1 MARFSSVDNFA
12 PDRTDRT
19 IIYDLRSTTL
29 IFIMTIARTICIGF
43 LALIAIGTLL
53 LMMPFATAAGTWNN
67 LIVALFTSTSAVCVT
82 GLAVVDTGTYF
93 SFWGQLTILLLI
105 QVGGLGYMM
114 TTTFLILLLGRKF
127 DLRQK
132 FAIQESFDRPFLQGS
147 NNLVRSIV
155 ATTMIFEITGIFL
168 LLLSFVPE
176 SGWDRGLWYSIFHSI
191 SAWNNAGFSLFSDSL
206 VAYRSNWG
214 INLVIPALIIFGGIG
229 YQVIIEMYLWLVNV
243 IKRKPERFCFSL
255 NFKVVVSTTI
265 MLLIVGTVAFF
276 LTELNN
282 PATLEPLNFENKLFA
297 AWFQSVTTR
306 TAGFNSI
313 DIGKM
318 TTAGLFITMGFMFIG
333 ASPSGTG
340 GGIKTTT
347 FRIMYNSTK
356 SVLRGKNEVILYQ
369 REVPSTLILKA
380 VAVVFGTAASIV
392 FVTIVISSIETKFSF
407 LPILFEVI
415 SAFATVGL
423 STGVTGSLAVASKI
437 MLVFAMY
444 VGRVSILILIA
455 AIIGDP
461 SPSSLQYPEENLL
474 VG

>member
-1 MARFSSVDNFA
+1 
-12 PDRTDRT
+12 
-19 IIYDLRSTTL
+19 
-29 IFIMTIARTICIGF
+29 MTIARTICIGF
-43 LALIAIGTLL
+43 LILIAIGTAL
-53 LMMPFATAAGTWNN
+53 LMMPFATTSGEWNN
-67 LIVALFTSTSAVCVT
+67 FIVALFTSTSAVCVT
-82 GLAVVDTGTYF
+82 GLAVVDTGTDF

-147 NNLVRSIV
+147 NNLVRSII

-168 LLLSFVPE
+168 LLNTFVRE
-176 SGWDRGLWYSIFHSI
+176 FGWSTGLWYAIFHSI

-206 VAYRSNWG
+206 VGYRSSWT
-214 INLVIPALIIFGGIG
+214 INIVIPALVIFGGIG
-229 YQVIIEMYLWLVNV
+229 YQVIIEMYLWSVNK
-243 IKRKPERFCFSL
+243 IKGKLERFCFSL
-255 NFKVVVSTTI
+255 NFKVVVSTTMI
-265 MLLIVGTVAFF
+265 LLIVGTIAFF

-282 PATLEPLNFENKLFA
+282 PGTIADFSFKDKFLA
-297 AWFQSVTTR
+297 AWFQSMTTR
-306 TAGFNSI
+306 TAGFNTI
-313 DIGKM
+313 DLGKM

-347 FRIMYNSTK
+347 FRILYNSTK
-356 SVLRGKNEVILYQ
+356 SVLRGKNEVVLYQ

-392 FVTIVISSIETKFSF
+392 FVTVIISSIDTDFNF

-423 STGVTGSLAVASKI
+423 STGITSSFAVGSKV
-437 MLVFAMY
+437 MLVLAMY
-444 VGRVSILILIA
+444 IGRVSILILIA
-455 AIIGDP
+455 AVIGDP

>member
-1 MARFSSVDNFA
+1 
-12 PDRTDRT
+12 
-19 IIYDLRSTTL
+19 
-29 IFIMTIARTICIGF
+29 MTIARTICVGF
-43 LALIAIGTLL
+43 LALIVIGTIL
-53 LMMPFATAAGTWNN
+53 LMMPFATVSGTWNN
-67 LIVALFTSTSAVCVT
+67 FIVALFTSTSAVCVT
-82 GLAVVDTGTYF
+82 GLAVVDTGTDF

-147 NNLVRSIV
+147 NNLVRSII

-168 LLLSFVPE
+168 LLTAFVGKF
-176 SGWDRGLWYSIFHSI
+176 GWSTGLWYSIFHSI

-206 VAYRSNWG
+206 VGYRSSWVV
-214 INLVIPALIIFGGIG
+214 NLVISALVIFGGIG

-243 IKRKPERFCFSL
+243 IKRKSERFCFSL
-255 NFKVVVSTTI
+255 NFKVVISTTI
-265 MLLIVGTVAFF
+265 VLLGVGTIAFF

-282 PATLEPLNFENKLFA
+282 PETLANLSFDDKLLA
-297 AWFQSVTTR
+297 AWFQSMTTR

-313 DIGKM
+313 NLGEM

-347 FRIMYNSTK
+347 FRILYNSTK
-356 SVLRGKNEVILYQ
+356 SVLRGKNEVVVYQ

-380 VAVVFGTAASIV
+380 VAVVFGTAASIISMTILISV
-392 FVTIVISSIETKFSF
+392 FDTGFDF
-407 LPILFEVI
+407 LAILFEVI

-423 STGVTGSLAVASKI
+423 STGITSSISVASKI
-437 MLVFAMY
+437 ALVFAMY
-444 VGRVSILILIA
+444 IGRVSILILIA
-455 AIIGDP
+455 AFIGDP
-461 SPSSLQYPEENLL
+461 SPSTLHYPEENLL

>member
-1 MARFSSVDNFA
+1 
-12 PDRTDRT
+12 
-19 IIYDLRSTTL
+19 
-29 IFIMTIARTICIGF
+29 MTIARTICLGF
-43 LALIAIGTLL
+43 LTLIVIGTLL
-53 LMMPFATAAGTWNN
+53 LMMPFASTSGNWNN
-67 LIVALFTSTSAVCVT
+67 FIVALFTSTSAVCVT
-82 GLAVVDTGTYF
+82 GLAVVDTGSDF

-147 NNLVRSIV
+147 NNLVRSII
-155 ATTMIFEITGIFL
+155 ATTMVFEITGIFL
-168 LLLSFVPE
+168 LLKTFVPQF
-176 SGWDRGLWYSIFHSI
+176 GWSKGLWYAIFHSI

-206 VAYRSNWG
+206 VGYRSDWS
-214 INLVIPALIIFGGIG
+214 INLVIPALVIFGGIG
-229 YQVIIEMYLWLVNV
+229 YQVIIEMYLWIVSKV
-243 IKRKPERFCFSL
+243 KGRAERFCFSL

-265 MLLIVGTVAFF
+265 WLLLVGTVAFF

-282 PATLEPLNFENKLFA
+282 PATLQPFSFEDKFLA
-297 AWFQSVTTR
+297 AWFQSMSTR

-313 DIGKM
+313 DLGKM

-392 FVTIVISSIETKFSF
+392 LITIMISSIEQSF
-407 LPILFEVI
+407 GLLPILFEVI

-423 STGVTGSLAVASKI
+423 STGITSSLAIASKI

>member
-1 MARFSSVDNFA
+1 
-12 PDRTDRT
+12 
-19 IIYDLRSTTL
+19 
-29 IFIMTIARTICIGF
+29 MTIARTICLGF
-43 LALIAIGTLL
+43 LALIVIGTLL
-53 LMMPFATAAGTWNN
+53 LMMPFTTVTDAGIGNSF
-67 LIVALFTSTSAVCVT
+67 IVALFTSASAVCVT
-82 GLAVVDTGTYF
+82 GLAVVDTGSYF
-93 SFWGQLTILLLI
+93 SFWGQLTILFLV
-105 QVGGLGYMM
+105 QVGGLGYMT

-147 NNLVRSIV
+147 SNLVRSIL

-168 LLLSFVPE
+168 LLLVFVPRL
-176 SGWDRGLWYSIFHSI
+176 GWSPGLWYAIFHSI
-191 SAWNNAGFSLFSDSL
+191 SAWNNAGFGLFSDNFIS
-206 VAYRSNWG
+206 YSSDWI
-214 INLVIPALIIFGGIG
+214 INLVIPGLIIFGGIG
-229 YQVIIEMYLWLVNV
+229 YQVIIEMYLYLNNV

-265 MLLIVGTVAFF
+265 LLLIVGTVAIFF
-276 LTELNN
+276 TELNN
-282 PATLEPLNFENKLFA
+282 IETLAPFSFKDKLWA
-297 AWFQSVTTR
+297 AWFQSVVAR

-313 DIGKM
+313 DLGDM
-318 TTAGLFITMGFMFIG
+318 TTAGLFIIMGLMFIG

-356 SVLRGKNEVILYQ
+356 SVLQGKNQVVLYQ

-380 VAVVFGTAASIV
+380 VAVVFGSAASIV
-392 FVTIVISSIETKFSF
+392 FITILIASIETEFNF

-415 SAFATVGL
+415 SAYATVGL
-423 STGVTGSLAVASKI
+423 STGITSSFGVASKI
-437 MLVFAMY
+437 ILVFTMY
-444 VGRVSILILIA
+444 IGRVNILLLIA

>member
-1 MARFSSVDNFA
+1 
-12 PDRTDRT
+12 
-19 IIYDLRSTTL
+19 
-29 IFIMTIARTICIGF
+29 MTIARTICVGF
-43 LALIAIGTLL
+43 LALIVIGTLL
-53 LMMPFATAAGTWNN
+53 LMMPFATVSGNWNN
-67 LIVALFTSTSAVCVT
+67 FIVALFTSTSAVCVT
-82 GLAVVDTGTYF
+82 GLAVVDTGSDF

-168 LLLSFVPE
+168 LLKTFVPQF
-176 SGWDRGLWYSIFHSI
+176 GWSKGLWYAIFHSI

-206 VAYRSNWG
+206 VGYRSDWG
-214 INLVIPALIIFGGIG
+214 INLIIPALVIFGGIG
-229 YQVIIEMYLWLVNV
+229 YQVIIEMYLWIRSK
-243 IKRKPERFCFSL
+243 IKGESERFCFSL

-265 MLLIVGTVAFF
+265 LLLIVGTGAFF

-282 PATLEPLNFENKLFA
+282 PETLQSLSFEDKFLA
-297 AWFQSVTTR
+297 AWFQSMSTR

-313 DIGKM
+313 DLGKM

-347 FRIMYNSTK
+347 FRIMFNSTK
-356 SVLRGKNEVILYQ
+356 SVLQGKNQVILYQ

-392 FVTIVISSIETKFSF
+392 LFTILISSIEEFEL

-423 STGVTGSLAVASKI
+423 STGITSSFAIASKI
-437 MLVFAMY
+437 VLVLAMY
-444 VGRVSILILIA
+444 TGRVSILILIA
-455 AIIGDP
+455 AVIGDP
-461 SPSSLQYPEENLL
+461 SPSTLQYPEENLL

>member
-1 MARFSSVDNFA
+1 
-12 PDRTDRT
+12 
-19 IIYDLRSTTL
+19 
-29 IFIMTIARTICIGF
+29 MTIARTICVGF
-43 LALIAIGTLL
+43 LVLIVVGTLL
-53 LMMPFATAAGTWNN
+53 LMMPFATASGDWNS
-67 LIVALFTSTSAVCVT
+67 LITALFTSTSAVCVT
-82 GLAVVDTGTYF
+82 GLAVVDTGTDF

-147 NNLVRSIV
+147 NNLVRSII

-168 LLLSFVPE
+168 LLRTFVRE
-176 SGWDRGLWYSIFHSI
+176 FGWSTGLWYSIFHSI

-206 VAYRSNWG
+206 VGYRSSLAV
-214 INLVIPALIIFGGIG
+214 NLVVPALVIFGGIG
-229 YQVIIEMYLWLVNV
+229 YQVIIEMYAWLTNI
-243 IKRKPERFCFSL
+243 IKGKSERFCFSL
-255 NFKVVVSTTI
+255 NFKVVVSTT
-265 MLLIVGTVAFF
+265 LLLLLVGTVAFF
-276 LTELNN
+276 FTELRN
-282 PATLEPLNFENKLFA
+282 PATLADLSLKDKFLA
-297 AWFQSVTTR
+297 AWFQSMTTR

-313 DIGKM
+313 DLGKM

-347 FRIMYNSTK
+347 FRILYNSTK
-356 SVLRGKNEVILYQ
+356 SVLRGKNEVVLYQ

-380 VAVVFGTAASIV
+380 VAVVFGTAGSIV
-392 FVTIVISSIETKFSF
+392 LLTVLISAIDTEFEF

-423 STGVTGSLAVASKI
+423 STGITSSFAVASKI
-437 MLVFAMY
+437 ILVFAMY
-444 VGRVSILILIA
+444 TGRVSILILIA

-461 SPSSLQYPEENLL
+461 SPSTLNYPEENLL